1 MSSLVLKHLPLGPT
15 ISNEHLRFGAAEA
28 DGASYILHH
37 ALGLKQ
43 GAEELLVA
51 RPDVEAQNAQQPQQR
66 DVILEHVLHRL
77 LRQYLH
83 FCTSKML
90 GQ

>member
-1 MSSLVLKHLPLGPT
+1 MSLVLKYLTLGPT

-28 DGASYILHH
+28 DRATHILHH
-37 ALGLKQ
+37 ALRLKQ
-43 GAEELLVA
+43 GAQELLVA
-51 RPDVEAQNAQQPQQR
+51 RPDVEAEDAQQPQQR

-83 FCTSKML
+83 SLYT
-90 GQ
+90 